1 MIALKKKS
9 AVRRYAQPQTAPK
22 PAIKGVHEAVHSAI
36 EAVTEADLHADK
48 IRLIM
53 RLRKQGITCMR
64 TLGAIEQ
71 IPREEFV
78 DKEFL
83 RHAYDDHA
91 LPIAMEQTISMPS
104 VVAMMTQALDARP
117 THSVLEIGTGSGY
130 QAAVLAK
137 LVRRVH
143 TIERH
148 AQLAGIA
155 QARFEKMKLRNIT
168 QHVGDGSKGWVHSA
182 PYERIIVTCAAA
194 EIPHTL
200 LHQLAVGGIMIVPVG
215 PHVADQQLLKLTRV
229 SDEEVR
235 KERLAPVRFVPLVH
249 E

>member
-1 MIALKKKS
+1 MLALKKKQT
-9 AVRRYAQPQTAPK
+9 ARRGIAPAPK
-22 PAIKGVHEAVHSAI
+22 PAIKGVHAAVHSAI
-36 EAVTEADLHADK
+36 EVAEATDLHADK

-53 RLRKQGITCMR
+53 RLRKQGINDMR

-71 IPREEFV
+71 VPREAFV

-83 RHAYDDHA
+83 SHAYDDHA

-104 VVAMMTQALDARP
+104 VVAMMTQALDVKP

-137 LVRRVH
+137 LCRRVH

-148 AQLAGIA
+148 AKLAEIA
-155 QARFEKMKLRNIT
+155 KGRFEALKLRNIT
-168 QHVGDGSKGWVHSA
+168 QHVGDGGKGWPHSA

-194 EIPHTL
+194 EIPHVL
-200 LHQLAVGGIMIVPVG
+200 LHQLAIGGVMIVPVG
-215 PHVADQQLLKLTRV
+215 PHVAAQQLLKLTRT
-229 SDEEVR
+229 SEDEVR
-235 KERLAPVRFVPLVH
+235 KETLAPVRFVPLVAD
-249 E
+249 